1 MTKSLT
7 KSGRNNMRTKA
18 IIIKKQNTN
27 EYDQFVTCYTQEF
40 GKLTAIAKS
49 ILKHSSIQA
58 MHLDVLNLVEFE
70 LINGKAMPIIA
81 GAQSENSY
89 RDLKNSIPSLA
100 VAHFFSEVIDKMVP
114 ELDKDEKL
122 WDFMTN
128 LLDKLNRFEPGLTFL
143 RQKQFTLLGLLG
155 YSPQCRAP
163 RSRSCHGVEP
173 QGLVPNGTYSTKHQC
188 RHWDDRQRDIS
199 RPGLTSLDD
208 AFEYNAGFRLKSLKF
223 LHQVVKF

>member
-1 MTKSLT
+1 MPFYKIDEILE
-7 KSGRNNMRTKA
+7 KGHPAVIHGGCVNYKMRTRA

-40 GKLTAIAKS
+40 GKIFAIAKS
-49 ILKHSSIQA
+49 VLKPSSIQA

-81 GAQSENSY
+81 EAQSENSY
-89 RDLKNSIPSLA
+89 RDLKNSVPSLA

-114 ELDKDEKL
+114 EMEKDEQL
-122 WDFMTN
+122 WNFMTD
-128 LLDKLNRFEPGLTFL
+128 LLDKLNRFEPSLTFL

-155 YSPQCRAP
+155 YSPEVAVIRRLL
-163 RSRSCHGVEP
+163 RSPDSRVAVSASFEP
-173 QGLVPNGTYSTKHQC
+173 N
-188 RHWDDRQRDIS
+188 
-199 RPGLTSLDD
+199 RPGFTMLDD

-223 LHQVVKF
+223 LHSVLR

>member
-1 MTKSLT
+1 
-7 KSGRNNMRTKA
+7 MRTKA

-49 ILKHSSIQA
+49 VLKQSSIQA

-70 LINGKAMPIIA
+70 LINGRAMPIIA

-89 RDLKNSIPSLA
+89 RELKNSIPSLA

-114 ELDKDEKL
+114 ELEKDDQL
-122 WDFMTN
+122 WNFMVD
-128 LLDKLNRFEPGLTFL
+128 LLDKLNRFEPSLTFL

-155 YSPQCRAP
+155 YSPEIAVIRRQLRFP
-163 RSRSCHGVEP
+163 DSRVALSASFDLSH
-173 QGLVPNGTYSTKHQC
+173 
-188 RHWDDRQRDIS
+188 
-199 RPGLTSLDD
+199 PGPTSLDD
-208 AFEYNAGFRLKSLKF
+208 AFEYNAGFRLKSLNF
-223 LHQVVKF
+223 LHSVLR

>member
-1 MTKSLT
+1 
-7 KSGRNNMRTKA
+7 MRTKA

-49 ILKHSSIQA
+49 VLKPSSIQA

-89 RDLKNSIPSLA
+89 RDLKDSVPSLA
-100 VAHFFSEVIDKMVP
+100 VAHFFSEVIDKIVP
-114 ELDKDEKL
+114 EMEKDEQL
-122 WDFMTN
+122 WNFMTD
-128 LLDKLNRFEPGLTFL
+128 LLDKLNRFEPSLIFL

-155 YSPQCRAP
+155 YSPEVAVSPSNTTLDGGKSAKIKSSKVVLLGSAP
-163 RSRSCHGVEP
+163 FDINRSGF
-173 QGLVPNGTYSTKHQC
+173 TM
-188 RHWDDRQRDIS
+188 
-199 RPGLTSLDD
+199 LDD
-208 AFEYNAGFRLKSLKF
+208 AFEYNASFRLKSLKF
-223 LHQVVKF
+223 LHSVLKW

>member
-1 MTKSLT
+1 
-7 KSGRNNMRTKA
+7 MRTRA

-49 ILKHSSIQA
+49 ILKPTSIQA

-89 RDLKNSIPSLA
+89 RDLKDSIPSLA

-114 ELDKDEKL
+114 ELDKDEQL
-122 WDFMTN
+122 WNFMTD
-128 LLDKLNRFEPGLTFL
+128 LFDKLNRFEPSLTFL
-143 RQKQFTLLGLLG
+143 RQKQFYLLGLLG
-155 YSPQCRAP
+155 YSPEIAVIRRPLCSQD
-163 RSRSCHGVEP
+163 SRV
-173 QGLVPNGTYSTKHQC
+173 VVSTSF
-188 RHWDDRQRDIS
+188 DS
-199 RPGLTSLDD
+199 NRPGLTVLDD
-208 AFEYNAGFRLKSLKF
+208 TFEYNAGFRLKSLNF
-223 LHQVVKF
+223 LHSVLK

>member
-1 MTKSLT
+1 
-7 KSGRNNMRTKA
+7 MRTRA

-49 ILKHSSIQA
+49 ILKHNSIQA
-58 MHLDVLNLVEFE
+58 MHLDVLHLVEFE

-89 RDLKNSIPSLA
+89 RDLKSSIPSLA

-114 ELDKDEKL
+114 ELEKDEQL
-122 WDFMTN
+122 WNFTTN
-128 LLDKLNRFEPGLTFL
+128 LFDKLNRFEPSLTFL

-155 YSPQCRAP
+155 YSPE
-163 RSRSCHGVEP
+163 V
-173 QGLVPNGTYSTKHQC
+173 T
-188 RHWDDRQRDIS
+188 IS
-199 RPGLTSLDD
+199 VSFNLNRPGFTMLDD
-208 AFEYNAGFRLKSLKF
+208 TFEYNAGFRLKSLNF
-223 LHQVVKF
+223 LHSVLK

>member
-1 MTKSLT
+1 
-7 KSGRNNMRTKA
+7 MRTQA

-49 ILKHSSIQA
+49 ILKPTSIQS
-58 MHLDVLNLVEFE
+58 MHLDTLNLVEFE

-89 RDLKNSIPSLA
+89 RELKNSISSLA
-100 VAHFFSEVIDKMVP
+100 VAHFFSEIIDKMVP
-114 ELDKDEKL
+114 EMEKDEQL
-122 WDFMTN
+122 WNFMTD
-128 LLDKLNRFEPGLTFL
+128 LLDKLNQFEPSLTFL
-143 RQKQFTLLGLLG
+143 RQKQFALLGLLG
-155 YSPQCRAP
+155 YSPEVAVIRRP
-163 RSRSCHGVEP
+163 LRSLTPGVA
-173 QGLVPNGTYSTKHQC
+173 VSTPF
-188 RHWDDRQRDIS
+188 DLA

-223 LHQVVKF
+223 LYSVLK